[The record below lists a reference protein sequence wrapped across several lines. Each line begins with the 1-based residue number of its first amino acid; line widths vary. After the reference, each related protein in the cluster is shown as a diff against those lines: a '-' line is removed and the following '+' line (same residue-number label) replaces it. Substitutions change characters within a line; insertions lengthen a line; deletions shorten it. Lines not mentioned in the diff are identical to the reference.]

1 MCKRL
6 CFAFA
11 AAVFCF
17 RVSFAM
23 AQQPGGE
30 KAADKSADKA
40 GEKAKEDKKA
50 PEDKNVMTKHSVK
63 IGGQEGKYTATAGT
77 MGLKLEGGTPK
88 ASGVYVAYTKEEVTE
103 ALKRP
108 ITFSF
113 KGGSAPRM

>member
-40 GEKAKEDKKA
+40 GEKAKGDKKA
-50 PEDKNVMTKHSVK
+50 PEDKNVMTKHSGK
-63 IGGQEGKYTATAGT
+63 IGGEEVKDTATEGT
-77 MGLKLEGGTPK
+77 MGGKMEAGTQEAGGCFC
-88 ASGVYVAYTKEEVTE
+88 GCTKD
-103 ALKRP
+103 
-108 ITFSF
+108 
-113 KGGSAPRM
+113 